1 MRVSKDVGSGGIMLK
16 YQPFQTVNFR
26 EFRVLFLKIIAGIL
40 LGIWLILVL
49 IGKGGF
55 VHILLLN
62 GIAIAVV
69 ALVCDYRGRVR
80 A

>member
-1 MRVSKDVGSGGIMLK
+1 M
-16 YQPFQTVNFR
+16 
-26 EFRVLFLKIIAGIL
+26 FLKIIAGIL

-49 IGKGGF
+49 MGKSGF

-80 A
+80 T